1 MHFTYEAQ
9 PRSDLQQGDLIQRT
23 EAVEALL
30 REVHPHYFQSP
41 NYRYFLV
48 LTQSCDLARR
58 DGKACNGRYITIA
71 AVRPLRTAIEREVQK
86 LQHTDIERRLGF
98 CSNDRQAKLTQ
109 FMERLLNNNEEDYF
123 YLHREQS
130 AGLVEDHCA
139 FLQLSIALR
148 AQTHYATLLAA
159 RILSLKE
166 SFQHKLGYLV
176 GTLYSRVGTEDWL
189 EKQQEAVQFRE
200 LTQQPAKDPDLVLW
214 LDKDVHK
221 KVLDTLKALADPK
234 PEDLQKAIADTV
246 KSRETRKGE
255 VLSIIANVLSDLSVP
270 DDTIR
275 KVRTR
280 LENRADFAV
289 KFK

>member
-1 MHFTYEAQ
+1 MHFTYEGQ
-9 PRSDLQQGDLIQRT
+9 PRSDLQQGDLIKRT

-30 REVHPHYFQSP
+30 KEVHPHYFYSQ

-58 DGKACNGRYITIA
+58 DGKPCIGRYISIA
-71 AVRPLRTAIEREVQK
+71 AVRPVRTAIEREVQK
-86 LQHTDIERRLGF
+86 LQHSEVERLLGF
-98 CSNDRQAKLTQ
+98 CSTERQPKLTQ
-109 FMERLLNNNEEDYF
+109 FMERLLNNNAEDYF

-130 AGLVEDHCA
+130 AGFLEDNCA

-148 AQTHYATLLAA
+148 AQTHYDTLLAA

-176 GTLYSRVGTEDWL
+176 GSLYSRVGTEDWL
-189 EKQQEAVQFRE
+189 ERHQEATQFRE
-200 LTQQPAKDPDLVLW
+200 LTQQPAKDSDLVLW
-214 LDKDVHK
+214 LDKDVHR
-221 KVLDTLKALADPK
+221 KVLDTLKALPDPK

-255 VLSIIANVLSDLSVP
+255 VLAIIVNVLSDLSVP
-270 DDTIR
+270 DDTVR